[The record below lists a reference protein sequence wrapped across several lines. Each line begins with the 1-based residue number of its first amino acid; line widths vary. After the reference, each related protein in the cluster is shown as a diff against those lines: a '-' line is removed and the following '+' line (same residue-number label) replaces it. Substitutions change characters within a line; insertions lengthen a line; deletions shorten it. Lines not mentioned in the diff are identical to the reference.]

1 MNNKNLLSR
10 VQIPAFYNQRKMNK
24 KYRDFG
30 AVDFDDH
37 QIEQL
42 EKQYEKDRKEIE
54 GDKKDEK

>member
-1 MNNKNLLSR
+1 
-10 VQIPAFYNQRKMNK
+10 MNK

-42 EKQYEKDRKEIE
+42 EKQYERDRKEIE